1 MSKTVRF
8 HEIGGAEVL
17 RLDDLEPGEPGP
29 GEVRIRVEAI
39 GVNRA
44 EILFRSGGTSSR

>member
-1 MSKTVRF
+1 MARTVPVPRDRRARSDAT
-8 HEIGGAEVL
+8 GG
-17 RLDDLEPGEPGP
+17 LETGEPGP

-44 EILFRSGGTSSR
+44 EALFRAR